1 MRNCNRNECSV
12 DSVDDDGMYWVLIKS
27 KYVCFKVSG
36 TTQTFKSISVLTQR
50 KLNPN
55 CLLSSG
61 NDFGWL
67 EDCGFAV
74 VYLCCKTRGKR
85 KFCNIFVNLFTSVLC
100 AFYALV
106 LCAQKKGGK
115 NSTTLTLISQTH
127 KKCSFSSGKT
137 LTS

>member
-1 MRNCNRNECSV
+1 MRNCNRIECSV

-36 TTQTFKSISVLTQR
+36 TTQTFISISVLTQR

-106 LCAQKKGGK
+106 LCAQKKGRK
-115 NSTTLTLISQTH
+115 TQPLSL
-127 KKCSFSSGKT
+127 SFHRHIKSVHFHRAKH
-137 LTS
+137 